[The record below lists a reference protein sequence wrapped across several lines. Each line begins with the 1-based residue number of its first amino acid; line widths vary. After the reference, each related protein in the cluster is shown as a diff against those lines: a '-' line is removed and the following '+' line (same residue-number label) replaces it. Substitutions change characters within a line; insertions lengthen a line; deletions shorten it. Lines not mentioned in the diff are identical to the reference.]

1 MKMSVG
7 FPFSLCYCRDYVAIA
22 PEIYSDGCF
31 VDIKISSKKRI
42 LHGKG
47 NIKFFAQKLIYTRCK
62 ERTLLRTILF
72 HYTESQEFLFNNQNE
87 CIVDEQVKT
96 RCGRDLVF
104 IPFLDRV
111 YRVTQKKTSKTASK
125 ESNVVRITFLSY
137 QIKDSICYR
146 R

>member
-72 HYTESQEFLFNNQNE
+72 HYTESQEFLFNNQTNASWMNKWRP
-87 CIVDEQVKT
+87 VQ
-96 RCGRDLVF
+96 CGRDLVF

-111 YRVTQKKTSKTASK
+111 YRVTQKKTSKNSQQ
-125 ESNVVRITFLSY
+125 RIECREDYIPLLS
-137 QIKDSICYR
+137 D
-146 R
+146 

>member
-47 NIKFFAQKLIYTRCK
+47 NIKFFAQKLIYTRYK

-72 HYTESQEFLFNNQNE
+72 HYTESQEFLFNNQTNAPWMN
-87 CIVDEQVKT
+87 K
-96 RCGRDLVF
+96 
-104 IPFLDRV
+104 
-111 YRVTQKKTSKTASK
+111 
-125 ESNVVRITFLSY
+125 
-137 QIKDSICYR
+137 
-146 R
+146 